1 MLIMTSSDEKKQRE
15 IREERKQTFI
25 KFLQDLSASF
35 KIWMKIGGVV
45 SAFLIIAYLFARLI
59 LNWNLFYETDLDYSK
74 MFFMIFIFFA
84 FCVLACWLVAFFL
97 YNTKHRRNTK
107 YKEHDISCGGNNNA
121 KKA

>member
-15 IREERKQTFI
+15 IREERKQTFV

-84 FCVLACWLVAFFL
+84 
-97 YNTKHRRNTK
+97 
-107 YKEHDISCGGNNNA
+107 G
-121 KKA
+121 